1 MGTRS
6 SCSTA
11 LTPRTTRDHLAD
23 GRVVPLDP
31 GSLMADVVHNGVRRP
46 LVAGRTL
53 FEFADD
59 LSVVVPAS
67 CRRTG
72 RCRECVVEVTRG
84 AKRLSDP
91 TEAEAFLRPP
101 YRLACQARVERTDG
115 DVGFSVVRRRL
126 RILASATDLV
136 ESVPLEPAVERRGNG
151 VWYGNERL
159 DTYRGH
165 MVGLALDVGTT
176 TVVAEFLD
184 LETGVLLA
192 SVALEN
198 PQRFGG
204 SDVINRI
211 DYDGGPNHGE
221 LRRALSRALN
231 HEIRRTCA
239 ELGVDRR
246 EICDVVVAGNATMRD
261 LFFGLDVRTIGVR
274 PFRSLVEQ
282 EYRDGL
288 RPDTS
293 IVRRAHELGLL
304 ALPDAPVYGAPLIA
318 SHVGADTA
326 ADLVTIDVE
335 AQRGPVMLIDI
346 GTNTEIVLA
355 HEGRYLA
362 TSAPAGPAF
371 EGGLVG
377 SGMAGAEGAIEWIR
391 LRDGAFEYRTIGDVL
406 PEGICGSGL
415 IDLVATLREGGRM
428 TELGRFTHGST
439 PIEIVPER
447 GIAFSRED
455 VNALVQAKSATWL
468 AQVVLLRTLGVRPSD
483 LASLYLAGG
492 FATYL
497 DYRHAVQIGLV
508 VPVPEVRVHKVGNA
522 SVRGA
527 RIMLLSQS
535 RRRAIERLATRIEH
549 VELEAEP
556 DFFDLFVDGCRF
568 EPMVS

>member
-1 MGTRS
+1 VS
-6 SCSTA
+6 EI
-11 LTPRTTRDHLAD
+11 
-23 GRVVPLDP
+23 
-31 GSLMADVVHNGVRRP
+31 VHDGVRRP

-53 FEFADD
+53 FDFADD
-59 LSVVVPAS
+59 LSIVVPAS

-72 RCRECVVEVTRG
+72 RCRECIVEVTRG
-84 AKRLSDP
+84 RGSLSAP
-91 TEAEAFLRPP
+91 TDAETFLRAP
-101 YRLACQARVERTDG
+101 YRLACQATVERTDAEI
-115 DVGFSVVRRRL
+115 GFSVVRRRL
-126 RILASATDLV
+126 RILSSARELV
-136 ESVPLEPAVERRGNG
+136 ETVPLEPMVERRGDG
-151 VWYGNERL
+151 VWYGDERI
-159 DTYRGH
+159 DAYRGH
-165 MVGLALDVGTT
+165 ILGLAIDVGTT

-184 LETGVLLA
+184 LETGALLA
-192 SVALEN
+192 TVALEN

-211 DYDGGPNHGE
+211 DYDDGPNHGE

-231 HEIRRTCA
+231 YEIRRTCA
-239 ELGVDRR
+239 DLGVDRR
-246 EICDVVVAGNATMRD
+246 EICDVVVAGNSTMRD
-261 LFFGLDVRTIGVR
+261 LFFGLDVRSIGVR

-282 EYRDGL
+282 EFRAGL
-288 RPDTS
+288 RADTS
-293 IVRRAHELGLL
+293 ITARAHELGLL
-304 ALPDAPVYGAPLIA
+304 AHPDARVYGGPLIA

-326 ADLVTIDVE
+326 ADLVAIDVE

-371 EGGLVG
+371 EGGLIG
-377 SGMAGAEGAIEWIR
+377 SGMPGAEGAIEWIR

-415 IDLVATLREGGRM
+415 IDLVAALRDGGRM

-439 PIEIVPER
+439 PIEVVPER
-447 GIAFSRED
+447 GITFSRED

-468 AQVVLLRTLGVRPSD
+468 GQVVLMRTLGVRPSD
-483 LASLYLAGG
+483 LAALYLAGG

-497 DYRHAVQIGLV
+497 DYHHAVDIGLV
-508 VPVPEVRVHKVGNA
+508 VPVPDERVHRVGNA

-527 RIMLLSQS
+527 RIMLLSRS
-535 RRRAIERLATRIEH
+535 RRRAIERLAARIEH
-549 VELEAEP
+549 VELESEP

-568 EPMVS
+568 EPIAT